1 MRAKSGS
8 ATRTRRKKIIKLAKG
23 YRGQRHIN
31 FRVAQQQVWKSYLY
45 SYRDRKNKKRDFRK
59 LWIAR
64 INAAA
69 RINGLS
75 YSKFMHGLVLADAGL
90 NRKMLADIAVSD
102 ASMFSQLAETAKKAL
117 NGEFKERTAATLE
130 TAVKVERIEKGE
142 AKAIVLTP
150 DPSKKGQKQ
159 KQEKPVKKTK
169 TVGKSASKSNAD
181 TAKEIKP
188 AETKVVATDSAE
200 KPTDKSTV
208 AAIKKYLDDQKIEY
222 KPADKKADLLK
233 LIK

>member
-1 MRAKSGS
+1 MRANSGS
-8 ATRTRRKKIIKLAKG
+8 ATRTRRKKILKLAKG

-31 FRVAQQQVWKSYLY
+31 FKVAQQQVWKSYLY
-45 SYRDRKNKKRDFRK
+45 AYRDRKNKKRDFRK

-75 YSKFMHGLVLADAGL
+75 YSKFMHGLVLANAGL

-102 ASMFSQLAETAKKAL
+102 PEMFAQLAETAKNAL
-117 NGEFKERTAATLE
+117 NGDFKARNAATLE
-130 TAVKVERIEKGE
+130 TKVVVERIEKGE

-159 KQEKPVKKTK
+159 KQEKVAKPAKAKPATK
-169 TVGKSASKSNAD
+169 AQADKDADLKS
-181 TAKEIKP
+181 TAKLST
-188 AETKVVATDSAE
+188 AEVKAVE

-208 AAIKKYLDDQKIEY
+208 GQIKQYLDDQNIKY
-222 KPADKKADLLK
+222 AASDKKADLLK
-233 LIK
+233 LVK